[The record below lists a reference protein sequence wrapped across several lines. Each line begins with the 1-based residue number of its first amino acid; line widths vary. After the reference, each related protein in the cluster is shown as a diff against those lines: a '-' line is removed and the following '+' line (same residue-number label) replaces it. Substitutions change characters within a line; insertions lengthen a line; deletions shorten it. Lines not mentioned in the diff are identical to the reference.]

1 MPKMSRFLLI
11 DMPLQYI
18 DGHRRPRFPT
28 APGLEGLH
36 RKRIHNPSIH
46 IGMPVKLD
54 GAIELWNRTGCAN
67 RRSDRSG
74 VENTL
79 GAGRQVR
86 GDNRAGNRKVL
97 KAKIADAVQDKADQI
112 ASWPEADKLGDV
124 ARFRDRAAF
133 FRSAPA
139 LIAVA
144 AAQYKSAVDL
154 VLTARETDPQAA
166 QIHEWRNMANSRIQS
181 VASAITYLL
190 LIFHQ
195 MGLGA
200 VWMTGPMQAKEDIEK
215 ILKVP
220 PEMDIVAL
228 IPVGYPDESPTSTRR
243 PVGEVTEIIR

>member
-1 MPKMSRFLLI
+1 MEFTELANLI
-11 DMPLQYI
+11 K
-18 DGHRRPRFPT
+18 G
-28 APGLEGLH
+28 
-36 RKRIHNPSIH
+36 
-46 IGMPVKLD
+46 
-54 GAIELWNRTGCAN
+54 
-67 RRSDRSG
+67 RRSIRRWQGKKVSEELLSQAVELATWAPSG
-74 VENTL
+74 GNQQNWHFYVIVNRDTI
-79 GAGRQVR
+79 GA
-86 GDNRAGNRKVL
+86 
-97 KAKIADAVQDKADQI
+97 IADAVQVKADQI

-154 VLTARETDPQAA
+154 VLTARETDHQAA

-228 IPVGYPDESPTSTRR
+228 IPVGYPDESPTSSRH